1 MKALYRRWLPA
12 LLACALLAG
21 CAPAEQGEDG
31 LKLWFTTSAE
41 TADDE
46 WAGKALG
53 TEKYSGE
60 ATVEGMMAA
69 LLDGPEENGSLSNP
83 FPSGTRLLD
92 WNLENSIVQVDLSQ
106 QYGSLT
112 GVYLT
117 LADYC
122 ITLTLSQLEGVEGVV
137 ITVNGSELSYRDRQV
152 LYPED
157 VVFSGDEEEPVDV
170 SAALYFRRG
179 DSAAL
184 GFEQRNFR
192 LTESDVP
199 ALAVLR
205 ALADGPEDEELTALL
220 PEGLEVYSART
231 DDGICTVDLS
241 EVFLEAAPDDAG
253 EQALIVYSIVNTLCS
268 LETVESV
275 RFMVEGEE
283 VSRYGQLDLS
293 QPLTAVDDVTG

>member
-1 MKALYRRWLPA
+1 MKVLYRRWLPV
-12 LLACALLAG
+12 LLALVMLAG
-21 CAPAEQGEDG
+21 CAPAEQEDG
-31 LKLWFTTSAE
+31 LMLWFTTSAE
-41 TADDE
+41 TEDGE

-53 TEKYSGE
+53 TQKYGGE
-60 ATVEGMMAA
+60 ATVEGLMAA
-69 LLDGPEENGSLSNP
+69 LLAGPEGNSGLSNP
-83 FPSGTRLLD
+83 FPAGTRLLD
-92 WNLENSIVQVDLSQ
+92 WNLENGIAQVDLSQ
-106 QYGSLT
+106 HYGSLA

-122 ITLTLSQLEGVEGVV
+122 VTLTLSQLEEVRGVV
-137 ITVNGSELSYRDRQV
+137 ITVNGSELSYRNRQV
-152 LYPED
+152 LYPDD

-205 ALADGPEDEELTALL
+205 ALVEGPEDEGLIGLL

-231 DDGICTVDLS
+231 DDGVCIVDLS
-241 EVFLEAAPDDAG
+241 EVFVEAAPDDAG

-268 LETVESV
+268 LETVEAV

-283 VSRYGQLDLS
+283 LSRYGGLDLS
-293 QPLTAVDDVTG
+293 QPLAAREDAAG